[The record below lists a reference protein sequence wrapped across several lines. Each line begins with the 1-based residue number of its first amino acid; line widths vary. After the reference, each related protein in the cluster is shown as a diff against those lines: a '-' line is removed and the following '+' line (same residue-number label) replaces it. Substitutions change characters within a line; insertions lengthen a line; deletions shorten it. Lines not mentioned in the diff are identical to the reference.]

1 MFKLNNMYMEEAGGG
16 EGGEGS
22 GGSGEGDAAAVAAA
36 LAGSEGDAGYSTGDS
51 ETNGWS
57 FADNIKGEGEK
68 PDWFKDSKY
77 KTVSAQAQ
85 AYNELE
91 SKFGSFTG
99 APESYEVSL
108 STELSEKG
116 MTIDAEDTMV
126 VQAMEFAKASGMNQ
140 EGFNSLINLYGEV
153 ELSRTAADEEV
164 RTQEMQALGSTA
176 EKRIGN
182 LQQWGKANMSA
193 DMYEGFESMAQ
204 TAQGVVAL
212 ERLVAMTRSAPMDAG
227 NLTPAGN
234 GSAEE
239 LQALQFAKDEH
250 GNRLINTDPTHKA
263 KYEAMKSAVYGE
275 GEHRVIVGS

>member
-1 MFKLNNMYMEEAGGG
+1 MFKLYNMYMEEAASG

-22 GGSGEGDAAAVAAA
+22 GGSSDDAAAVASAI
-36 LAGSEGDAGYSTGDS
+36 AGSEGDAGTVETPNDS
-51 ETNGWS
+51 GWS
-57 FADNIKGEGEK
+57 FADNIKGEGDK
-68 PDWFKDSKY
+68 PEWFKDGKY

-85 AYNELE
+85 AYNDLE

-108 STELSEKG
+108 SAELSEKG

-140 EGFNSLINLYGEV
+140 DGFNNLINLYGEV
-153 ELSRTAADEEV
+153 ELARTAADDEI

-182 LQQWGKANMSA
+182 LQQWGKANLSA
-193 DMYEGFESMAQ
+193 EMFEGFEGMAQ
-204 TAQGVVAL
+204 TASGVVAL
-212 ERLVAMTRSAPMDAG
+212 ERLVAMTRSAPMSPD
-227 NLTPAGN
+227 NLTPASN

-239 LQALQFAKDEH
+239 LNKLQFATDEH
-250 GNRLINTDPTHKA
+250 GNRLINTDPNHKA
-263 KYEAMKSAVYGE
+263 KYNAMRASIYGE
-275 GEHRVIVGS
+275 GENRIIVNG